1 MRDVGGTAPPSG
13 LPALSPARREIGSLG
28 APLTPGTMMIG
39 EISPLAGQMAGRAE
53 GGGKDRVRTTFSFAH
68 SIGRRALSF
77 ASSRRQHPRYL
88 MDSSL
93 ATAAVKP
100 ASDTGMVTGLRVT
113 DSMPMFRLV
122 PDFMALMRSAD
133 SGVAA

>member
-1 MRDVGGTAPPSG
+1 MEG
-13 LPALSPARREIGSLG
+13 L
-28 APLTPGTMMIG
+28 
-39 EISPLAGQMAGRAE
+39 GRAQHQRLDA
-53 GGGKDRVRTTFSFAH
+53 GAVHQLRSALAVDKACHGFLHCPKRQR
-68 SIGRRALSF
+68 SIPGAYNQAADNS
-77 ASSRRQHPRYL
+77 YL
-88 MDSSL
+88 IDSSL